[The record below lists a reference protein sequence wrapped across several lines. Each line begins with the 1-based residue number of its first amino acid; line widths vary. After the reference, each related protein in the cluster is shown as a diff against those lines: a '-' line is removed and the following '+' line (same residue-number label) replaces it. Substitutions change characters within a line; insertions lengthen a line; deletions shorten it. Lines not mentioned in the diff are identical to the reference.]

1 MKLLKNFLTLF
12 LLITLSSCG
21 QEATFQEDVMTYLKS
36 NGTAKQYNY
45 AYDELLKMLGNQF
58 PKTTENATGW
68 DYLEANKEKYVSE
81 MLSLLEPVYVKNF
94 THEEIKKMNAFY
106 QSEAGK
112 QLVADGEKLTE
123 DQKKEVNDFYGSET
137 GKIIVEK
144 QPVLAAEI
152 GKVSEGWSR
161 DLYETALSML
171 K

>member
-1 MKLLKNFLTLF
+1 MKLIKNISVVF
-12 LLITLSSCG
+12 LLITLTSCG
-21 QEATFQEDVMTYLKS
+21 QETTFQEDVLTYIKS

-58 PKTTENATGW
+58 PKTTENASGW
-68 DYLEANKEKYVSE
+68 DYLEANKEKHVDE
-81 MLSLLEPVYVKNF
+81 ILTQLAPVYEKNF

-123 DQKKEVNDFYGSET
+123 DQKKEVNDFYGSEM
-137 GKIIVEK
+137 GKTIVEK
-144 QPVLAAEI
+144 QPILATEI